1 MKVYIGTSGWL
12 YDWNE
17 GGNFEWFVKNSGL
30 NSVELNASFYR
41 FPFPNQIKSWTE
53 KSGNIRF
60 SVKVHRKITHI
71 LKLNTSAISVWN
83 DFQTLFSPLE
93 DKIAFYLFQMPP
105 SFSPNYLDKVKKFFS
120 NINDRKKVAIE
131 FRHPD
136 WFNETMVREIER
148 IGIAFVSIDSPQIQ
162 SFIVKTNSVIYLR
175 FHGRGGWYNYNY
187 SKKEMRDICKKIYCL
202 KPYSIYAYF
211 NNDHDML
218 SNAREFYNMLKY
230 K

>member
-41 FPFPNQIKSWTE
+41 FPFPNQIKSWAE
-53 KSGNIRF
+53 KSGNVRF

-71 LKLNTSAISVWN
+71 LKLNTSAISIWN

-136 WFNETMVREIER
+136 WFNEEMVREIER
-148 IGIAFVSIDSPQIQ
+148 IGIVFVSIDSPQIQ

-187 SKKEMRDICKKIYCL
+187 SKKEMRDIREKIYCL